1 MTEKAC
7 IGIDVSKA
15 SLDWAVWPGKA
26 GGRQANDEEG
36 IARIVAHCR
45 ELEVER
51 VVLEATGGYEVGCA
65 TALLAAGLPV
75 VIVNPRQVRD
85 FAKALGLLAKTDA
98 LDAMVLA
105 RFAQAIRPELRPLPD
120 EQAQALEALMARR
133 RQLVGMQTMEKN
145 RLPQALPSL
154 RGGIRDHIDWLR
166 RQIADTTDGL
176 RQALEQS
183 PAWQVRCN
191 LLKTAPGIGDITA
204 MTLIAELPELGAL
217 NRKQIAALVGVAPL
231 NRDSG
236 TLQGRRAVWGGRA
249 TVRSALYMAALSAVR
264 PGKGTLALF
273 HQRLRA
279 AGKPFKVALTA
290 VMRKLLT
297 RINAMVRDNK
307 PWSDSTLTA

>member
-1 MTEKAC
+1 MMEQVC

-15 SLDWAVWPGKA
+15 HLDWAQWPTGSS
-26 GGRQANDEEG
+26 GRQANDDQGVAEL
-36 IARIVAHCR
+36 VAHCQG
-45 ELEVER
+45 LKVER

-75 VIVNPRQVRD
+75 VVVNPRQVRD
-85 FAKALGLLAKTDA
+85 FARAVGLLAKTDA
-98 LDAMVLA
+98 LDAVVLA
-105 RFAQAIRPELRPLPD
+105 RFAHVIQPELRALPD
-120 EQAQALEALMARR
+120 EQAQALEALIARR

-145 RLPQALPSL
+145 RLLQALPSL

-176 RQALEQS
+176 RQALEHS

-236 TLQGRRAVWGGRA
+236 TLKGRRAVWGGRA
-249 TVRSALYMAALSAVR
+249 SVRSALYMAALTAVR
-264 PGKGTLALF
+264 PGNGALALF
-273 HQRLRA
+273 HQRLLA
-279 AGKPFKVALTA
+279 AGKPFKVSLTA

-297 RINAMVRDNK
+297 CLNAMVRDHK
-307 PWSDSTLTA
+307 PWTDHSINA

>member
-1 MTEKAC
+1 MTEQVC

-15 SLDWAVWPGKA
+15 RLDWAQWPPQGS
-26 GGRQANDEEG
+26 GQQANDDQG
-36 IARIVAHCR
+36 ITVLVAHCR
-45 ELEVER
+45 GLNIER

-75 VIVNPRQVRD
+75 VVVNPRQVRD
-85 FAKALGLLAKTDA
+85 FAKALGLLAKTDS
-98 LDAMVLA
+98 LDAAVLA
-105 RFAQAIRPELRPLPD
+105 RFAHVIRPELRPLPD
-120 EQAQALEALMARR
+120 EQAQALEALMTRR

-145 RLPQALPSL
+145 RLAQALPSL

-176 RQALEQS
+176 RQSLEQS

-236 TLQGRRAVWGGRA
+236 TFKGRRTVWGGRA
-249 TVRSALYMAALSAVR
+249 TVRSALYMAALTAVR
-264 PGKGTLALF
+264 PGSGALALF

-297 RINAMVRDNK
+297 RLNAMVRDNK
-307 PWSDSTLTA
+307 PWTDNALNA